1 MVDDPGE
8 LVARGLV
15 VELRNG
21 RRLLEPVD
29 LVLDAG
35 KLTAIVGPSGS
46 GKSTLLNALAGIRPA
61 SEGVVLYNGHD
72 LYASFEALRHH
83 IGHVP
88 QDEVLHLQL
97 PLRRALSYTAGLRFG
112 ATAGR
117 RERATRVTE
126 VLAELGLSERSDV
139 MIGRLSGGQQQRAS
153 VGLELLTRP
162 TMLFLDEPTAG
173 LDPGYERSVMRMFRE
188 LADGGRTV
196 VVVTHA
202 VASLDL
208 CDTAVFLAP
217 GGKLAY
223 VGPPTGALDWFG
235 AADYPDVFI
244 DLDQRGDEWAQR
256 FVGSDLWQRNP
267 ANPASSSAGPLSGA
281 GSIATPAVTSAGAG
295 QQLKTLSRRTAD
307 VLVSTK
313 SHFRLLLLQAPVIAA
328 LLLLAVGFGNLDSN
342 EPGRP
347 RIVLAVL
354 MLGAVTMGLV
364 NACREIVREL
374 AVYRRERTVGLS
386 LAAYLGSKFVV
397 LGALA
402 LVQSLVLVVVVVS
415 AQDGPDESVII
426 SPPIL
431 ELGLIVFLTA
441 LASVAMGLAVSA
453 WVSTDA
459 AALVLIPVLLIGQ
472 LVLSDSII
480 PVEDKPGLGQLA
492 WVSPSYWGFRG
503 EAASAHM
510 LEHELVCRLRERVE
524 QRGSEVE
531 QAGFESLF
539 GQAPCRSGW
548 VATRPN
554 VLGSG
559 AALLGLTGLYAGV
572 AAIGLRRRDP
582 RRGRR

>member
-1 MVDDPGE
+1 
-8 LVARGLV
+8 
-15 VELRNG
+15 
-21 RRLLEPVD
+21 
-29 LVLDAG
+29 
-35 KLTAIVGPSGS
+35 
-46 GKSTLLNALAGIRPA
+46 
-61 SEGVVLYNGHD
+61 
-72 LYASFEALRHH
+72 
-83 IGHVP
+83 
-88 QDEVLHLQL
+88 
-97 PLRRALSYTAGLRFG
+97 
-112 ATAGR
+112 
-117 RERATRVTE
+117 
-126 VLAELGLSERSDV
+126 
-139 MIGRLSGGQQQRAS
+139 
-153 VGLELLTRP
+153 
-162 TMLFLDEPTAG
+162 
-173 LDPGYERSVMRMFRE
+173 
-188 LADGGRTV
+188 
-196 VVVTHA
+196 
-202 VASLDL
+202 
-208 CDTAVFLAP
+208 
-217 GGKLAY
+217 
-223 VGPPTGALDWFG
+223 
-235 AADYPDVFI
+235 
-244 DLDQRGDEWAQR
+244 
-256 FVGSDLWQRNP
+256 
-267 ANPASSSAGPLSGA
+267 
-281 GSIATPAVTSAGAG
+281 
-295 QQLKTLSRRTAD
+295 
-307 VLVSTK
+307 
-313 SHFRLLLLQAPVIAA
+313 
-328 LLLLAVGFGNLDSN
+328 
-342 EPGRP
+342 
-347 RIVLAVL
+347 
-354 MLGAVTMGLV
+354 
-364 NACREIVREL
+364 
-374 AVYRRERTVGLS
+374 
-386 LAAYLGSKFVV
+386 
-397 LGALA
+397 
-402 LVQSLVLVVVVVS
+402 VVS

>member
-1 MVDDPGE
+1 MVVDEPGE

-15 VELRNG
+15 VELPNG
-21 RRLLEPVD
+21 RRLLESVD
-29 LVLDAG
+29 LHLG
-35 KLTAIVGPSGS
+35 TSRLTAIVGPSGS

-61 SEGVVLYNGHD
+61 SAGVVEYDGRD
-72 LYASFEALRHH
+72 LYGCFDRLRHR

-97 PLRRALSYTAGLRFG
+97 PLGRALNYTARLRN
-112 ATAGR
+112 ATS
-117 RERATRVTE
+117 ERVDE
-126 VLAELGLSERSDV
+126 VLDELGLTERAGV
-139 MIGRLSGGQQQRAS
+139 TIARLSGGQQQRAS

-173 LDPGYERSVMRMFRE
+173 LDPGYERSVMRSLRE

-196 VVVTHA
+196 LVVTHA
-202 VASLDL
+202 VASLDI
-208 CDTAVFLAP
+208 CDTVVFLAP

-223 VGPPTGALDWFG
+223 VGPPAEALGWFG

-244 DLDQRGDEWAQR
+244 ELEQRGDEWSVRWLA
-256 FVGSDLWQRNP
+256 SDLWA
-267 ANPASSSAGPLSGA
+267 ANPARPLSDTGV
-281 GSIATPAVTSAGAG
+281 GPSDGEDLEEPRRRRGR
-295 QQLKTLSRRTAD
+295 QLVTLSRRTAD
-307 VLVSTK
+307 VLMSTK
-313 SHFRLLLLQAPVIAA
+313 GHFRLLLLQAPVIAV
-328 LLLLAVGFGNLDSN
+328 LLLVAVGFDNLAS
-342 EPGRP
+342 EGPGRRP

-402 LVQSLVLVVVVVS
+402 FVQTLVLVAVVVS
-415 AQDGPDESVII
+415 AQDGPEQSVLI
-426 SPPIL
+426 SPPML

-492 WVSPSYWGFRG
+492 WASPSYWGFRA
-503 EAASAHM
+503 EASSTHM
-510 LEHELVCRLRERVE
+510 LEHETICQLRALVDER
-524 QRGSEVE
+524 GNAAE

-539 GQAPCRSGW
+539 GQAPCRGGW
-548 VATRPN
+548 QPTKRNVA
-554 VLGSG
+554 GAG
-559 AALLGLTGLYAGV
+559 AALAGLIVGF
-572 AAIGLRRRDP
+572 AAIAAVGLRRRDP
-582 RRGRR
+582 RRP